1 MDKINEIAKKHD
13 LVVIEDAAQA
23 IGSEYKGKRAGSLG
37 DVGCFSF
44 FPSKNLGCCGDG
56 GLVTTNNDEL
66 AEKIRILRQHG
77 SKPKYYHKII
87 GGNFRIDTIQAA
99 VLLEKFPYL
108 EEWHK
113 GRQKNAEYYNEH
125 LKDLVVTPFVESY
138 NKMIYNQYTIGTP
151 KRDELQ
157 DKLNEANIG
166 NAIYYPVPLHL
177 QECFAYLGYREGDL
191 PESEKAA
198 KEVVSIPIYPELNIE
213 QKDYV
218 IQVIKNSIR

>member
-1 MDKINEIAKKHD
+1 
-13 LVVIEDAAQA
+13 
-23 IGSEYKGKRAGSLG
+23 
-37 DVGCFSF
+37 
-44 FPSKNLGCCGDG
+44 
-56 GLVTTNNDEL
+56 
-66 AEKIRILRQHG
+66 
-77 SKPKYYHKII
+77 
-87 GGNFRIDTIQAA
+87 
-99 VLLEKFPYL
+99 
-108 EEWHK
+108 
-113 GRQKNAEYYNEH
+113 
-125 LKDLVVTPFVESY
+125 
-138 NKMIYNQYTIGTP
+138 MIYNQYTIGTP
-151 KRDELQ
+151 RRDELQ